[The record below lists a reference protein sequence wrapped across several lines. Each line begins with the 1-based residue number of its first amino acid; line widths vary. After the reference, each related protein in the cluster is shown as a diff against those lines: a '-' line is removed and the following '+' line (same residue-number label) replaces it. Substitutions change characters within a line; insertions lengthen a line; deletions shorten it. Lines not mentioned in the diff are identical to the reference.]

1 MRNRLISLDKICP
14 MNLTIKRK
22 RFGVYFFI
30 ITFITIMDIPDD
42 NRQFYKILND
52 DDLLSQFI
60 RDQNL
65 AKRSDDHTCHCGSS
79 MVDGTR
85 KKKLRDGTTKI
96 YPTMRCT
103 NKLCRNQLSVRK
115 NTFFSFADSS
125 DRPNSKLD
133 IRTIMEI
140 IWLWCLE
147 TPSKTIAK
155 LVNVSQ
161 ATMVN
166 WTNFLR
172 EVCVQRLL

>member
-1 MRNRLISLDKICP
+1 
-14 MNLTIKRK
+14 
-22 RFGVYFFI
+22 
-30 ITFITIMDIPDD
+30 
-42 NRQFYKILND
+42 
-52 DDLLSQFI
+52 
-60 RDQNL
+60 
-65 AKRSDDHTCHCGSS
+65 

-115 NTFFSFADSS
+115 NTFFSFADSL

-161 ATMVN
+161 ATMVH

-172 EVCVQRLL
+172 EVCVQKLL

>member
-1 MRNRLISLDKICP
+1 
-14 MNLTIKRK
+14 
-22 RFGVYFFI
+22 
-30 ITFITIMDIPDD
+30 MDIPTN

-52 DDLLSQFI
+52 DDLLYQLI

-65 AKRSDDHTCHCGSS
+65 AKKSDDHTCHCGSS
-79 MVDGTR
+79 MTDGTR

-115 NTFFSFADSS
+115 NTFFSFTDSL

-133 IRTIMEI
+133 IRTIMEL

-147 TPSKTIAK
+147 TPSIKIAK
-155 LVNVSQ
+155 LVEVSQ
-161 ATMVN
+161 AIVVD

-172 EVCVQRLL
+172 DVCQKK